1 MDDPVHFWWDFWNV
15 LTLRSGYNA
24 TLVILGTT
32 SLGIASGIVGTF
44 AVLRKRALMADALG
58 HATLPGVVGG
68 FLVSLIFGATGPE
81 ILPLLIGGGCSG
93 LLGIYAVQFLV
104 RHPRIR
110 EDAAIGLV
118 LSTFFGLG
126 IVLLSV
132 VQTSVSTQTA
142 GLDSYIYGQASAMT
156 RVDVLALASISL
168 LVALISILLRNPFGE
183 VCFDSDFA
191 ATTGW
196 PVDRIDLFM
205 MGLVAVV
212 CVVGIPAVGLMLVVA
227 FLIVPCAAARLWS
240 IRLCDVLVIPGL
252 IGGIS
257 GWFGSALSSS
267 LPNLPTGPVIVLVA
281 GAIFAFSLFF
291 APRRGLVSN
300 LWNAYC
306 RNQRISEDHAL
317 EHLIERD
324 DAVPND
330 GLDALFSVRGWSA
343 RKINRL
349 MRRLQAKHF
358 VQCSSSIWS
367 LTQKGRSRGLTI
379 QRNHRL
385 WTQYLI
391 SHADIAANHVDWSV
405 DQVEHVL
412 SEDLVTQLEDQLRHG
427 AEP

>member
-93 LLGIYAVQFLV
+93 LLGICAVQFLV
-104 RHPRIR
+104 RHPRIQ

-156 RVDVLALASISL
+156 RVDVLTLAGISL
-168 LVALISILLRNPFGE
+168 LVGLMCVLLRNPFGE
-183 VCFDSDFA
+183 VCFDADFA

-196 PVDRIDLFM
+196 PVDRIDLLM

-240 IRLCDVLVIPGL
+240 TRLFDVLVISGL

-257 GWFGSALSSS
+257 GWFGAALSSS

-281 GAIFAFSLFF
+281 GAIFVFSLFF
-291 APRRGLVSN
+291 APRRGLVSSQ
-300 LWNAYC
+300 WNAYR
-306 RNQRISEDHAL
+306 RNQRITEDHAL
-317 EHLIERD
+317 EHFIDHD
-324 DAVPND
+324 DSVSHD
-330 GLDALFSVRGWSA
+330 GLSSLFSVRGWSA
-343 RKINRL
+343 RKISRL
-349 MRRLQAKHF
+349 MYRLQAKNF
-358 VQCSSSIWS
+358 VRCSSSVWS
-367 LTQKGRSRGLTI
+367 LTPTGRSRGLTI

-391 SHADIAANHVDWSV
+391 SHADVAANHVDWSV

-412 SEDLVTQLEDQLRHG
+412 SDDLVDQLEDQLRHG
-427 AEP
+427 YEP